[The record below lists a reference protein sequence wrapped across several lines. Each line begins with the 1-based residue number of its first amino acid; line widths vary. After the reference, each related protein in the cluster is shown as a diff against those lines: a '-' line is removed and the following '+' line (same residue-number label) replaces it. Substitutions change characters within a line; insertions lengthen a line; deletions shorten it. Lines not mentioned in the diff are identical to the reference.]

1 MIERYTRPEMG
12 RIWTLENRY
21 AKWVEVEIA
30 ACEAQAELGAIPQE
44 AVARIRERAAF
55 DLDRV
60 AELEAELHHDVIA
73 LLTNVAEH
81 VGDDA
86 RYIHQGLTSSDVLD
100 TGLALQV
107 RDASDLIEG
116 DLTALL
122 AVLKRRAFEHRH
134 TPQIGRS
141 HGIHAEPITFGLK
154 LALWY
159 AEMERNLKRFR
170 AARHQMEVGMLSG
183 AVGTFAHVDPRV
195 EELAC
200 ERLGLAPA
208 PISTQ
213 VIQRDR
219 HAHYLSALAL
229 IAGGIERMA
238 VELRHLQRTEVLEVE
253 ESFGKAQKGSS
264 AMPHKKNPISAEN
277 LSGLARLVRANAG
290 AALENI
296 PLWHERDISHSSVE
310 RVIFPDSTILV
321 DYMLVRLTRVLDHL
335 VVHGERMQAN
345 LELTHGLIHSQ
356 QVLLALTRAGVA
368 REEAYRWVQRNA
380 LESWESHTPLAELLA
395 ADAEVTAA
403 LDEETLA
410 ACFDLAPH
418 LAHVET
424 IFARVF
430 GDDSTA

>member
-1 MIERYTRPEMG
+1 MIDRYTRPEMG

-21 AKWVEVEIA
+21 AKWVEVEVA
-30 ACEAQAELGAIPQE
+30 ACDAQAELGNIPKE
-44 AVARIRERAAF
+44 AVARIREGATF
-55 DLDRV
+55 DVARV

-73 LLTNVAEH
+73 LLTNVAEN

-107 RDASDLIEG
+107 KDASDLIEAYL
-116 DLTALL
+116 DALM
-122 AVLKRRAFEHRH
+122 AVLARRAFEHKE
-134 TPQIGRS
+134 TVGVGRS
-141 HGIHAEPITFGLK
+141 HGIHAEPTTFGLK
-154 LALWY
+154 VALWY
-159 AEMERNLKRFR
+159 AEMARNLKRFR

-183 AVGTFAHVDPRV
+183 AVGTFAHCDPRV
-195 EELAC
+195 EELTCA
-200 ERLGLAPA
+200 RLGLAPA

-219 HAHYLSALAL
+219 HAHYLSSLAL
-229 IAGGIERMA
+229 IAASIERIA

-277 LSGLARLVRANAG
+277 LTGLSRLVRANAG
-290 AALENI
+290 AALENV

-321 DYMLVRLTRVLDHL
+321 DYMLARLTRVLDNL
-335 VVHGERMQAN
+335 VVHADRMREN

-356 QVLLALTRAGVA
+356 QVLLALTHAGVA

-380 LESWESHTPLAELLA
+380 MQSWEAHTPLADLLA
-395 ADAEVTAA
+395 ADTDVTGALTAE
-403 LDEETLA
+403 DLA

-418 LAHVET
+418 LAQVDT
-424 IFARVF
+424 IFKRVF
-430 GDDSTA
+430 GEA

>member
-1 MIERYTRPEMG
+1 MIDRYTRPEMG
-12 RIWTLENRY
+12 TIWTLENRY

-30 ACEAQAELGAIPQE
+30 ACEANAELGNIPKE
-44 AVARIRERAAF
+44 AVARIRERARF
-55 DLDRV
+55 DVARV

-73 LLTNVAEH
+73 LLTNVAEN

-100 TGLALQV
+100 TGLALQT
-107 RDASDLIEG
+107 RDASDLIEA
-116 DLTALL
+116 DVISLM
-122 AVLKRRAFEHRH
+122 AVLKRRADEHRH
-134 TPQIGRS
+134 TVEVGRS
-141 HGIHAEPITFGLK
+141 HGIHAEPTTFGLK
-154 LALWY
+154 VALWY
-159 AEMERNLKRFR
+159 AEMGRNLKRFR

-183 AVGTFAHVDPRV
+183 AVGTFAHCDPKV
-195 EELAC
+195 EEIAC
-200 ERLGLAPA
+200 AHLHLTPA

-229 IAGGIERMA
+229 IAASIERIA

-277 LSGLARLVRANAG
+277 LTGLSRLVRANAG
-290 AALENI
+290 AALENV

-321 DYMLVRLTRVLDHL
+321 DYMLARLTRVLDNL
-335 VVHGERMQAN
+335 VVHADRMRAN
-345 LELTHGLIHSQ
+345 LDLTHGLIHSQ

-380 LESWESHTPLAELLA
+380 MRSWEEHTPLADLLA
-395 ADAEVTAA
+395 ADTDVTGA
-403 LDEETLA
+403 LTPEALA

-418 LAHVET
+418 LAHVDT

-430 GDDSTA
+430 GEG

>member
-1 MIERYTRPEMG
+1 MIDRYTRPEMG

-21 AKWVEVEIA
+21 TKWVEVEVA
-30 ACEAQAELGAIPQE
+30 ACDAQAELGNIPKE
-44 AVARIRERAAF
+44 AVARIRERATF
-55 DLDRV
+55 DVARV

-73 LLTNVAEH
+73 LLTNVAEN

-107 RDASDLIEG
+107 KDASDLIEA
-116 DLTALL
+116 DLDALM
-122 AVLKRRAFEHRH
+122 AVLKRRAFEHKK
-134 TPQIGRS
+134 TVEVGRS
-141 HGIHAEPITFGLK
+141 HGIHAEPTTFGLK
-154 LALWY
+154 VALWY
-159 AEMERNLKRFR
+159 AEMGRNLKRFR

-183 AVGTFAHVDPRV
+183 AVGTFAHCDPRV
-195 EELAC
+195 ETIAC
-200 ERLGLAPA
+200 ERLHLAPA

-229 IAGGIERMA
+229 IAASIERIA

-277 LSGLARLVRANAG
+277 LTGLSRLVRANAG
-290 AALENI
+290 AALENV

-321 DYMLVRLTRVLDHL
+321 DYMLTRLTRVLDNL
-335 VVHGERMQAN
+335 VVHADRMREN
-345 LELTHGLIHSQ
+345 LALTHGLIHSQ
-356 QVLLALTRAGVA
+356 QVLLALTHAGVA

-380 LESWESHTPLAELLA
+380 MQSWEAHTPLADLLA
-395 ADAEVTAA
+395 ADTDVTGA
-403 LDEETLA
+403 LTEADLA

-418 LAHVET
+418 LAQVDT
-424 IFARVF
+424 IFKRVF
-430 GDDSTA
+430 GDA